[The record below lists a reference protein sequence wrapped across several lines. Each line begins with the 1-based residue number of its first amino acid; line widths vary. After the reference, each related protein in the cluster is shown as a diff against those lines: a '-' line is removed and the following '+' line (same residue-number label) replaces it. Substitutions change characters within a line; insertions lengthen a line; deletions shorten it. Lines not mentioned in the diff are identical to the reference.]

1 MRDAYLHRI
10 QYYETDQMG
19 IVHHSN
25 YIRWFE
31 EARDDFAARRGI
43 SYVDMEAQGVQMPV
57 ISVECRYKAAA
68 LYGNDVA
75 IFVRPRFFNGARLA
89 YEYEVRSPDGETLH
103 ALGRSEHCFIDAVSR
118 MPLNAK
124 RRLPE
129 YSEIMLR
136 LVAES
141 NGGET

>member
-1 MRDAYLHRI
+1 MKDAYLHRI

-43 SYVDMEAQGVQMPV
+43 SYADMEAQGVQMPV
-57 ISVECRYKAAA
+57 ISVECKFKSAA

-75 IFVRPRFFNGARLA
+75 IFVRPCFFNGARLA
-89 YEYEVRSPDGETLH
+89 YEYEVRSPDGGTLH

>member
-1 MRDAYLHRI
+1 MKDAYLHRI

-31 EARDDFAARRGI
+31 EARDDFAARNGI
-43 SYVDMEAQGVQMPV
+43 SYAGIEAKGVQMPV
-57 ISVECRYKAAA
+57 ISVECGYKAAA
-68 LYGNDVA
+68 LYGNEVA
-75 IFVRPRFFNGARLA
+75 IFVRPRYFNGARLS

-103 ALGRSEHCFIDAVSR
+103 ARGRSEHCFIDATSR

-136 LVAES
+136 LVAAA

>member
-1 MRDAYLHRI
+1 MKNFYLHRI

-31 EARDDFAARRGI
+31 EARDDFAARHDI
-43 SYVDMEAQGVQMPV
+43 SYASMEAQGVQMPV
-57 ISVECRYKAAA
+57 ISVECNYKAAA
-68 LYGNDVA
+68 LYGSEVA
-75 IFVRPRFFNGARLA
+75 ITVRPRYFNGARLS

-103 ALGRSEHCFIDAVSR
+103 ARGRSEHCFIDAVSR

-136 LVAES
+136 LVAAL